1 MRLKILRRNSPIIN
15 YEYCYIIFNPS
26 DNMDV
31 AEIYDNSIQID
42 NFEDFSYWLEQQI
55 YYLTRDQFRKIDGVW
70 LRMMIDC
77 YKKRDELLF

>member
-15 YEYCYIIFNPS
+15 YEYCYIIFNPN

>member
-1 MRLKILRRNSPIIN
+1 MRLKILRRNSPIRN
-15 YEYCYIIFNPS
+15 YEYCYIIFSPS
-26 DNMDV
+26 DNMDA
-31 AEIYDNSIQID
+31 AEIYDNYIQID
-42 NFEDFSYWLEQQI
+42 NFEDFSYWFEQQI